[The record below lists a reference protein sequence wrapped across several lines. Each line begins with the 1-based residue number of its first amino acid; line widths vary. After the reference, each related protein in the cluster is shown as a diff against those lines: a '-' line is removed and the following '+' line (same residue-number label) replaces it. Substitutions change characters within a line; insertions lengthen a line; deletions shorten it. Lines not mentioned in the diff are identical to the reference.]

1 MTIFYNICSVV
12 LYISLYMIASVCLHF
27 SAYAKDKKE
36 KKLFYFLAAGLVIVF
51 AALRNGVG
59 TDYYNYSN
67 EYKQVGKISV
77 GTYFKTGQ
85 YKTTTPALFLIIKI
99 AHVYRSER
107 LFFLLSAA
115 AVYVPASV
123 VLLKNKNN
131 VSVFLSSFA
140 FLTTMY
146 TMGFNIMKQAAAVS
160 FAFLAL
166 QYMLEKKPIVFFVN
180 AFIAVCFHQTAVI
193 ILPFYLLNL
202 RFFRDKDGF
211 WKSKA
216 MCVVPICA
224 VLLRICYPL
233 VLKMLGERFS
243 HYLSPVASDLGNNYS
258 FYLSAVILLGIL
270 FFSEKLK
277 IKNQNNVFYLMMM
290 LVGVIFESLGFV
302 SGAIKRI
309 MYYFSVFGVLI
320 IPQMTV
326 ICEPDKG
333 GLLPDSTKKQI
344 TVQWYDLLEA
354 GIVVY
359 YVLLFFVEFY
369 LFKHADIIPF
379 KI

>member
-1 MTIFYNICSVV
+1 
-12 LYISLYMIASVCLHF
+12 
-27 SAYAKDKKE
+27 
-36 KKLFYFLAAGLVIVF
+36 
-51 AALRNGVG
+51 
-59 TDYYNYSN
+59 
-67 EYKQVGKISV
+67 
-77 GTYFKTGQ
+77 
-85 YKTTTPALFLIIKI
+85 
-99 AHVYRSER
+99 
-107 LFFLLSAA
+107 
-115 AVYVPASV
+115 
-123 VLLKNKNN
+123 
-131 VSVFLSSFA
+131 
-140 FLTTMY
+140 
-146 TMGFNIMKQAAAVS
+146 MGFNIMKQAAAVS

-180 AFIAVCFHQTAVI
+180 ALIAVCFHQTAVI

-202 RFFRDKDGF
+202 RFFRDKDGS

-243 HYLSPVASDLGNNYS
+243 HYLSPVASDLGKNYS

-359 YVLLFFVEFY
+359 YALLFFVEFY

>member
-1 MTIFYNICSVV
+1 MTIFYNICSVL
-12 LYISLYMIASVCLHF
+12 LYISLYLIDSVCLHF

-243 HYLSPVASDLGNNYS
+243 HYLSPVASDLGKNYS

-270 FFSEKLK
+270 VFSEKLK

-344 TVQWYDLLEA
+344 TVQRYDLLEA

-359 YVLLFFVEFY
+359 YALLFFVEFY